1 MDIQTI
7 ELISMRAWPALEEV
21 DYDGWRLRS
30 AKGYTGRANSVYPF
44 SAGMVALDEKI
55 DHCERFYAERGLKTR
70 FKLTAAAQ
78 PAELDHALEARG
90 YTIITP
96 TNVLTLD
103 LMQLAEVPAPSNI
116 RLSLEAT
123 FSEAWLDA
131 YVRLSGVN
139 PAFHSIARQL
149 LQRATAHTIF
159 GAAYDGDQIIAVTL
173 GVRDGEWIGL
183 YDVVTQ
189 AERRGQ
195 GIGGAL
201 ITQVLRQ
208 GQVSGATRGY
218 LQVLGTNAPAFR
230 LYTRLGYQMLYTY
243 WYRLQG

>member
-7 ELISMRAWPALEEV
+7 EMISMRAWPALEEI

-30 AKGYTGRANSVYPF
+30 ANGYTGRANSVYPF
-44 SAGMVALDEKI
+44 AAGTLDLDAKI
-55 DHCERFYAERGLKTR
+55 AHCEGYYADRGLKTR
-70 FKLTAAAQ
+70 FKLTSAAQ

-90 YTIITP
+90 YTVLTP

-103 LMQLAEVPAPSNI
+103 LAQLADAPPPSNI

-123 FSEAWLDA
+123 FSEAWLEA

-139 PAFHSIARQL
+139 PAFHSTARQL
-149 LQRATAHTIF
+149 LQRATAQTIF
-159 GAAYDGDQIIAVTL
+159 GAALDGDQIIAVTL

-183 YDVVTQ
+183 FDVVTQ

-195 GIGGAL
+195 GIGGVL
-201 ITQVLRQ
+201 ITQVLRE
-208 GQVSGATRGY
+208 GRSSGATNGY
-218 LQVLGTNAPAFR
+218 LQVLGTNTPALR
-230 LYTRLGYQMLYTY
+230 LYTRLGYQFSYGY
-243 WYRLQG
+243 WYRLQA